1 MDDTGQLLTI
11 GVFARRVGLA
21 PSALRFYDDC
31 GLLRPARVDA
41 VTGYRR
47 YGTGQTARAVTLRQL
62 RAAGLPLVDAAVV
75 LDGPEDAARAVLRA
89 HLERTRRTADEARDV
104 VQGLLREV
112 AAAPED
118 GSRARA
124 RVGGAELASAV
135 RQVAPAA
142 ATGAARAEFP
152 VLGCVLLELVDGE
165 VRWVATDRYRLAV
178 RVLRPET
185 FEGGPRRVLIAADTA
200 RSLAEWAVRQVTV
213 DIECAGDAVSVRLWS
228 GADCREVPEGA
239 GPGRSG
245 GGEPGDFPDHRLLL
259 EGLEAGRH
267 RVIVD
272 RMGLRDA
279 VTGRAGPVSLAV
291 VGANRRD
298 GTDAGG
304 PPAPDPAG
312 DRGNLA
318 AGLVLEVTGG
328 GREAVRMRM
337 VHTRPGLRISFDPAV
352 LVPALEAGVGP
363 DVLLE
368 ITAPDRPVLV
378 RSADQGSFTTLVMP
392 VRETAAPDRAGAG
405 RTGDRGRDRGPA
417 NENG

>member
-1 MDDTGQLLTI
+1 MDDTEQLLTI

-47 YGTGQTARAVTLRQL
+47 YGAGQAPRAVKLRQL

-75 LDGPEDAARAVLRA
+75 LDGPEDAAHDVLRA
-89 HLERTRRTADEARDV
+89 HLERTRRTADEARTV
-104 VQGLLREV
+104 VEELLRE
-112 AAAPED
+112 ASGAPED
-118 GSRARA
+118 RGIRARA

-142 ATGAARAEFP
+142 ATGATGEEFP

-178 RVLRPET
+178 RVLRPDG

-213 DIECAGDAVSVRLWS
+213 DIECAGEAAGIRLRS
-228 GADCREVPEGA
+228 GADRREVPEGA
-239 GPGRSG
+239 GQGRSG
-245 GGEPGDFPDHRLLL
+245 GEGPGGFPDYRLML
-259 EGLEAGRH
+259 EGLETGRH

-272 RMGLRDA
+272 RVGLRDA
-279 VTGRAGPVSLAV
+279 VTGRAGPVSLS
-291 VGANRRD
+291 VGAGPGD
-298 GTDAGG
+298 AVDAAGPTVPYAGGSTVPDASGDAG
-304 PPAPDPAG
+304 D
-312 DRGNLA
+312 LA
-318 AGLVLEVTGG
+318 AGPVLEVTGG
-328 GREAVRMRM
+328 GREPVRMR
-337 VHTRPGLRISFDPAV
+337 VVRTGPGLRIAFDPAV

-368 ITAPDRPVLV
+368 IAAPDRPVLV

-392 VRETAAPDRAGAG
+392 VREGAGADASDAG
-405 RTGDRGRDRGPA
+405 RPTADVT
-417 NENG
+417 